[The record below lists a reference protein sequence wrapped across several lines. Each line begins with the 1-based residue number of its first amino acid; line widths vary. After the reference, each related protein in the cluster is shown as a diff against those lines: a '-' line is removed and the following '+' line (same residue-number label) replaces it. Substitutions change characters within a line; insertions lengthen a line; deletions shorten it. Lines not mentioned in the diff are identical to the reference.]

1 MDNGK
6 SVTQCVEKVLPGAK
20 IIKCLGYLN
29 GNTNYSAA
37 KRPFESYKNK
47 ESLTEEEIQ
56 KHLSK
61 GGWIGA
67 VIPRG
72 FIVIDV
78 DILEHASYLVELL
91 RRERFHHHLIKT
103 PRGYQFIFKA
113 TSNENVQ
120 VKMISH
126 FFSSIGIVV
135 DTRVGTT
142 NSLIVFP
149 TYNTEG
155 RFISQIT
162 DHPNELPWFL
172 RPVWNAEKTKGYEFS
187 IPMQSGSRNQSLYD
201 FGRRLKSTGVPMEQV
216 EESMLLIYKYFYI
229 DKDASYTINDV
240 KASIASIGKLESNPR
255 KKQLVQSESINNDIE
270 KVSGFVIPEPYL
282 IKHDSLY
289 RIEVKKVDGEFQDI
303 EIFVSRNVPFITK
316 YLEHIEK
323 SEIHY
328 EISWR
333 NKGKDY
339 KETVPAGILASRREL
354 LALADKG
361 LSCNDSNSKHL
372 IEYFDLFIGLNE
384 IPTVKMVN
392 RLGDA
397 KGNFIHLISTKDIH
411 IVPGDGGEQQLLES
425 FQVKGTV
432 ESWIEN
438 VFNLVKDHP
447 KAVFPLL
454 ASFASVI
461 LHEFDMKPI
470 VVDVSGESSSG
481 KSGLLL
487 LCASVW
493 GSPKEYIGSFNLTKV
508 AVERRSAFLNSYPQI
523 LDDSNGVNDTRMIQ
537 TMIYQFVNNIGK
549 LRGSITGSQH
559 TASWRSIMI
568 TSGENE
574 ILAYAE
580 AQGVA
585 ARVIPITKFSFE
597 GEDKSFSGKLYTSFT
612 DNHGAIGVEF
622 LNRWKDKRTIYSRE
636 FEEYRKMYLEKSV
649 ENDVARR
656 ISLHYSFIVFIGKVL
671 NDLFNREG
679 LEVDLNALEALFY
692 NISNENKAVDR
703 PLLELEQ
710 LLEEID
716 SNRNRLYVEY
726 EPTQTISALY
736 HNGELYLTPAYIK
749 ESLGVNAKQIR
760 SAWLKR
766 NVTVTFKNKDLDV
779 DYTTINKR
787 GRAHKGILI
796 NKDII
801 KKLGFDF
808 STKKF

>member
-1 MDNGK
+1 MVFENLITKDI
-6 SVTQCVEKVLPGAK
+6 ERIFPGAK
-20 IIKCLGYLN
+20 IIKCQGYTN
-29 GNTNYSAA
+29 GNRNYSAA
-37 KRPFESYKNK
+37 KKPLRSYINRD
-47 ESLTEEEIQ
+47 SLNEREIQ
-56 KHLSK
+56 EHILK
-61 GGWIGA
+61 GGWIGTL
-67 VIPRG
+67 IPKG
-72 FIVIDV
+72 FIVVDV
-78 DILEHASYLVELL
+78 DLIEHASYLVGLL
-91 RRERFHHHLIKT
+91 QGEQVHHHLIKT
-103 PRGYQFIFKA
+103 PRGFQFVFKA
-113 TSNENVQ
+113 TSKESLE
-120 VKMISH
+120 VKMISRY
-126 FFSSIGIVV
+126 FSSIGIVI

-142 NSLIVFP
+142 NSFIVFP
-149 TYNTEG
+149 TPNTEG
-155 RFISQIT
+155 RYISKIVQT
-162 DHPNELPWFL
+162 LDELPAYL
-172 RPVWNAEKTKGYEFS
+172 RPVWNAERTKGYEFS
-187 IPMQSGSRNQSLYD
+187 IPMQNGSRNQSLYD
-201 FGRRLKSTGVPMEQV
+201 FGRRLKTTGVPMEQV
-216 EESMLLIYKYFYI
+216 EEGMLLIYQYFCI
-229 DKDASYTINDV
+229 DKDSSYTINDV
-240 KASIASIGKLESNPR
+240 KASISSIGKLESTTR
-255 KKQLVQSESINNDIE
+255 KRQSLQSESINNDIG
-270 KVSGFVIPEPYL
+270 KVSGFLIPEPYL

-289 RIEVKKVDGEFQDI
+289 RIEVKKIDGEFQDI
-303 EIFVSRNVPFITK
+303 EVFVSRNVPFITK

-339 KETVPAGILASRREL
+339 KETVPAGMLASRREL

-361 LSCNDSNSKHL
+361 LSCNDSNSKQL
-372 IEYFDLFIGLNE
+372 IEYFDLFIGRNE

-392 RLGDA
+392 RLGNV
-397 KGNFIHLISTKDIH
+397 KGNFIHPVSTKGIH

-432 ESWIEN
+432 ESWIKN

-454 ASFASVI
+454 ASFASAI

-493 GSPKEYIGSFNLTKV
+493 GSPKEYIGTFNLTKV
-508 AVERRSAFLNSYPQI
+508 AVERRSSFLNSYPQI
-523 LDDSNGVNDTRMIQ
+523 LDDSNGVNDIRMIQ
-537 TMIYQFVNNIGK
+537 TMIYQFVNSIGK

-559 TASWRSIMI
+559 TTSWKSIMI

-574 ILAYAE
+574 ILAYAD

-585 ARVIPITKFSFE
+585 ARVIPITDFSFE
-597 GEDKSFSGKLYTSFT
+597 GEDESFSGKLYTSFT
-612 DNHGAIGVEF
+612 DNHGAIGIEF
-622 LNRWKDKRTIYSRE
+622 LNRWKDKRNIYSRE

-649 ENDVARR
+649 KNDVARR
-656 ISLHYSFIVFIGKVL
+656 ISLHYSFIVFTGKVL

-679 LEVDLNALEALFY
+679 LNVDLNALEALFY